1 MESALRPSLSGAEVP
16 GCVMQNPGHFWPDSH
31 RWPCNTAITI
41 GAPSDMQV
49 EVGQAAAEWN
59 LALGHAG
66 NGSAASPFAPGAPR
80 LVPGSGPTGHL
91 VIEWGDGSGSPYC
104 GETNAT
110 SPSVDSM
117 KIRRGAACESFTNKS
132 NDLVAV
138 LTHELGHSLGFD
150 NDLHKPPSLSHCAM
164 HLESIAPAIN
174 PTVCQDEVEWLLAGY
189 NYRPAP
195 PGDFW
200 SRPIATG
207 LQGIPSSATVQVGG
221 STTLTAT
228 GIRFERQNGLEP
240 QPIGSATVTWSP
252 DNGSIATVN
261 PPSGAATAMTGVTP
275 GSTTVRARLEGSLP
289 LNALLSA
296 RLLSLGEPTVVTVT
310 APPGSFQVSNIAGPA
325 TPITVAGTYQFQA
338 VVVNPPPGTVNV
350 RWVVMYSNGDTLDF
364 GPFGGLTRTIEAYAG
379 AYNIRVKATPR
390 VGTESGLYAIRDWP
404 VCTGGGGE
412 FFQSDPGP
420 DAEEG
425 C

>member
-1 MESALRPSLSGAEVP
+1 
-16 GCVMQNPGHFWPDSH
+16 MQNPGHFWPDTH

-41 GAPSDMQV
+41 GAPSDMQA

-59 LALGHAG
+59 VALGHAS
-66 NGSAASPFAPGAPR
+66 NGSAASLFAPGAPR
-80 LVPGSGPTGHL
+80 LVPGSGSAGHL

-110 SPSVDSM
+110 SSTIDLM
-117 KIRRGAACESFTNKS
+117 QIHRGGACASFTNKS

-138 LTHELGHSLGFD
+138 LTHEMGHSLGFD
-150 NDLHKPPSLSHCAM
+150 NDLHKPPSPSHCAM

-174 PTVCQDEVEWLLAGY
+174 ATVCQHEVEWLLAGY

-195 PGDFW
+195 PANFW
-200 SRPIATG
+200 TRPIATAI
-207 LQGIPSSATVQVGG
+207 QGIPTTTSLQVGG
-221 STTLTAT
+221 SVTLTAT
-228 GIRFERQNGLEP
+228 GIRFERQNGLGA
-240 QPIGSATVTWSP
+240 QPLGSTTVSWASDQPSTAVVLQAMGASTTVRGDATGT
-252 DNGSIATVN
+252 
-261 PPSGAATAMTGVTP
+261 
-275 GSTTVRARLEGSLP
+275 TTVRARLSGSLP

-296 RLLSLGEPTVVTVT
+296 RLLNLGEPTAVTVT
-310 APPGSFQVSNIAGPA
+310 APPGSFQVSSITGPA
-325 TPITVAGTYQFQA
+325 TPITVPGTYQFQA

-364 GPFGGLTRTIEAYAG
+364 GPFGGMTRTIEAYAG

-390 VGTESGLYAIRDWP
+390 VGTAYGLPAIRDWP
-404 VCTGGGGE
+404 VCTEGGGE
-412 FFQSDPGP
+412 YFQSDPGP

>member
-1 MESALRPSLSGAEVP
+1 
-16 GCVMQNPGHFWPDSH
+16 MQSQI
-31 RWPCNTAITI
+31 A
-41 GAPSDMQV
+41 
-49 EVGQAAAEWN
+49 QAAAEWN
-59 LALGHAG
+59 SALGHAAD
-66 NGSAASPFAPGAPR
+66 GSVASPFAPGAPR

-91 VIEWGDGSGSPYC
+91 VVTWGDGTGTPYS

-110 SPSVDSM
+110 SPSVDSITI
-117 KIRRGAACESFTNKS
+117 KRGSACDSFTNKS

-150 NDLHKPPSLSHCAM
+150 NDLHKPPSLSYCAM

-174 PTVCQDEVEWLLAGY
+174 GTVCQHEVEWLLAGY

-200 SRPIATG
+200 GRPIITG
-207 LQGIPSSATVQVGG
+207 VQGIPSSTTVQVGG
-221 STTLTAT
+221 SVTLTAT
-228 GIRFERQNGLEP
+228 GLRFERQNGPGP
-240 QPIGSATVTWSP
+240 QPVGSATVTWSS
-252 DNGSIATVN
+252 DNDSVATLDPSAGPATV
-261 PPSGAATAMTGVTP
+261 MTGVRLGT
-275 GSTTVRARLEGSLP
+275 TTVRAHLAGSLP

-296 RLLSLGEPTVVTVT
+296 RLLNLGEPTAVTVT
-310 APPGSFQVSNIAGPA
+310 APPGAFQVSNITGPA
-325 TPITVAGTYQFQA
+325 TPITVAGTFQFQA
-338 VVVNPPPGTVNV
+338 VVVNPPPGTVYV

-364 GPFGGLTRTIEAYAG
+364 GPFGGVTRTIEAYAG

-390 VGTESGLYAIRDWP
+390 VGTTYGLYAIRDWP

-412 FFQSDPGP
+412 YFQSDPGP